1 MPHASITHN
10 RSNQMEKVKF
20 ITVSIVMLIA
30 ATIFDHQKI
39 KSIEEKTNVESA
51 SILLNHEPP
60 CIQMYY
66 YIEKYSKQYNI
77 PRKYAYGIAYKET
90 GYRGPFHWRYNHKLT
105 SSAGALGPMQIMP
118 STATYING
126 KRVSDEQLKTDIEY
140 NVKTS
145 MKLLKVL
152 KEKYGSWEIAFGAY
166 NTGRPMINQ
175 YAQDVYRFEP
185 SW

>member
-51 SILLNHEPP
+51 SILLNHEPT

-77 PRKYAYGIAYKET
+77 PRKYAYGIAYRET

-105 SSAGALGPMQIMP
+105 SSAGALGPIQIMP
-118 STATYING
+118 STAI
-126 KRVSDEQLKTDIEY
+126 S
-140 NVKTS
+140 
-145 MKLLKVL
+145 
-152 KEKYGSWEIAFGAY
+152 
-166 NTGRPMINQ
+166 
-175 YAQDVYRFEP
+175 
-185 SW
+185 